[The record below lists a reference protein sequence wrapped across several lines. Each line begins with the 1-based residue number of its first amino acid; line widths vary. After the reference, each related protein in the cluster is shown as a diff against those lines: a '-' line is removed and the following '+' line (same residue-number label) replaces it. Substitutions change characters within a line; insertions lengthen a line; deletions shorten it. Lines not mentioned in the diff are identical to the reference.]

1 MYESLKEYFRTRGIL
16 LVIVI
21 KARQTLRRHDHGWY
35 LYKINFHWLS
45 PLSIYTAL
53 QAYLEY
59 QSIQG
64 RSISGSVQTCRHYES
79 SRPIKHICDIER

>member
-53 QAYLEY
+53 GQTAILLLRE
-59 QSIQG
+59 
-64 RSISGSVQTCRHYES
+64 RGSLVHGDSYRT
-79 SRPIKHICDIER
+79 

>member
-35 LYKINFHWLS
+35 IYKINFHWLS

-53 QAYLEY
+53 PSCTDVR
-59 QSIQG
+59 QSLPFHA
-64 RSISGSVQTCRHYES
+64 SDWEALL
-79 SRPIKHICDIER
+79 ICPHL

>member
-53 QAYLEY
+53 AVPKRRRRTRGVP
-59 QSIQG
+59 QG
-64 RSISGSVQTCRHYES
+64 FTPGSDQV
-79 SRPIKHICDIER
+79 